1 MGKHINET
9 PKGTCLWG
17 KTSYDV
23 YIIKIDLPV
32 RPVHVT
38 KRPKRQ
44 RKKPNRGKLGI
55 RRDHPRREIEMK
67 FCVVGGL

>member
-1 MGKHINET
+1 
-9 PKGTCLWG
+9 
-17 KTSYDV
+17 
-23 YIIKIDLPV
+23 V